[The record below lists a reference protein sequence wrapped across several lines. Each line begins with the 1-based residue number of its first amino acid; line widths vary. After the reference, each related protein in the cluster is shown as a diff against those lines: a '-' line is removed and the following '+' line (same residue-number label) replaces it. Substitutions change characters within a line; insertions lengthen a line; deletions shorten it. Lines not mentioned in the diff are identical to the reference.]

1 MSVFSVVF
9 TVVFTVALVLVFVN
23 CKFLSCF
30 SSTGPLKVVWKGT
43 LMALSRSVGRGSKL
57 TSPKNDTYLLASFR
71 WNLDRDLL
79 FRCERY
85 FCMWASTGYSSSC
98 SCFPATRSASVD
110 STPSVDSTGSTSDV
124 VDDRGETSMDSCGRI
139 TLSYVTECR
148 LLGSAELSLRILRNS
163 SSCNKSLVSVI
174 LAICFGALAASRA
187 EQLPA

>member
-9 TVVFTVALVLVFVN
+9 TVAFTVALVLVFVN

-57 TSPKNDTYLLASFR
+57 TSPKKDTYLLASFR

-98 SCFPATRSASVD
+98 SCFPATRSASL
-110 STPSVDSTGSTSDV
+110 DSTGSTSDV

-187 EQLPA
+187 EQPPA